1 MSLLGHLVPRI
12 TSIGAEPVATQALAY
27 ILSASAEVAIA
38 FVEFVSKTG
47 VAPFTPGAI
56 TAEEQHG
63 DDFPDLTIRD
73 TAGKVR
79 ILIENKFWAGL
90 TDSQPVSYLEA
101 LPHDTSSAVVFVVP
115 KRRVYS
121 LWGELEEKCQDST
134 VELGRKETESDIT
147 WARTGNRTLAITS
160 WDQVLERLEHV
171 ATQDSIGQDINQLR
185 GLTERMNT
193 DEFLPLREDEV
204 TDVRVARRLINY
216 SQLIEEI
223 VDRTIADGIATKKG
237 LKPAHGY
244 TTAGRYLRLYGKFG
258 LWLGVDL
265 KAWRDWG
272 ITPIWLKQYPR
283 SPFAGVPGT
292 TSHQNMSL
300 FDEAQARKDLLYI
313 PVRLK
318 AGVGRDRVID
328 DAVRQMHSIAGRFL
342 KAWPNR

>member
-1 MSLLGHLVPRI
+1 MSLLGHLVPRV
-12 TSIGAEPVATQALAY
+12 TSIGAEPVATQALSY
-27 ILSASAEVAIA
+27 ILNASAEVRVA

-47 VAPFTPGAI
+47 VALFTPGLV

-73 TAGKVR
+73 TTGKVR
-79 ILIENKFWAGL
+79 ILVENKFWAGL
-90 TDSQPVSYLEA
+90 TDSQPVSYLKA

-121 LWGELEEKCQDST
+121 LWGELEEKCQDSA

-160 WDQVLERLEHV
+160 WDQVLERLEQ
-171 ATQDSIGQDINQLR
+171 AAMQDSIGQDINQLR
-185 GLTERMNT
+185 GLTKRMNA

-204 TDVRVARRLINY
+204 TDMEVARRLINY

-223 VDRTIADGIATKKG
+223 VDRIVADGIANK
-237 LKPAHGY
+237 LRPSHGY
-244 TTAGRYLRLYGKFG
+244 TTAGRYLSLDGKFD

-265 KAWRDWG
+265 EAWRDWG
-272 ITPIWLKQYPR
+272 ITPIWLWQYLN

-292 TSHQNMSL
+292 ASHQNVTRIRHFSPAL
-300 FDEAQARKDLLYI
+300 ANF
-313 PVRLK
+313 P
-318 AGVGRDRVID
+318 
-328 DAVRQMHSIAGRFL
+328 H
-342 KAWPNR
+342 

>member
-27 ILSASAEVAIA
+27 ILGASTEVANA

-47 VAPFTPGAI
+47 VALFTPGAI

-73 TAGKVR
+73 TTGKVR
-79 ILIENKFWAGL
+79 ILVENKFWAGL

-121 LWGELEEKCQDST
+121 LWGELEKKCSDSA
-134 VELGRKETESDIT
+134 VELGRKENVSDIT
-147 WARTGNRTLAITS
+147 WARTGNHTLAITS
-160 WDQVLERLEHV
+160 WDKVLERLERA

-185 GLTERMNT
+185 GLTEQMST
-193 DEFLPLREDEV
+193 DEFPLLREDEV
-204 TDVRVARRLINY
+204 TDEGVARRLINY

-223 VDRTIADGIATKKG
+223 VDRIIADGIANKKG
-237 LKPAHGY
+237 LRPSHGY
-244 TTAGRYLRLYGKFG
+244 TTAGRYLSLYGKFG

-265 KAWRDWG
+265 EAWRDWG
-272 ITPIWLKQYPR
+272 ITPIWLKQEPR

-292 TSHQNMSL
+292 TSQQNVSL
-300 FDEAQARKDLLYI
+300 FYEAQAREDVLYI

-318 AGVGRDRVID
+318 TGVERDHVID
-328 DAVRQMHSIAGRFL
+328 EAVRQMHKIASRFVE
-342 KAWPNR
+342 AWPNR